1 MAQLMLHQN
10 NLKRVDRQMANLRL
24 KDLINESVFNANER
38 EDSRRKYRI
47 PEWQRFPSWPL
58 SKEQYLVDSVM
69 RNYPIHGIITTGHYD
84 TKPFYYIQ
92 DGQTRLNALQRFL
105 INKYTWNERI
115 FSELTADEQEHFRSY
130 DLSVTTITF
139 DDEDPDALSEA
150 STIFE
155 RLNAGKPLT
164 SNEKYHNRIQT
175 PVLHFILNELRV
187 HPDLRFGFDTFI
199 GKIGVRKSFPL
210 LGDMVGAVLTIALRQ
225 LYKHKTSYD
234 INSQYLNTLTKP
246 HKDEVIL
253 FFKCYFNI
261 LTQALFGLAK
271 PRKEY
276 GKLTGV
282 LGLAIYDW
290 IKGSPTLHRQQQQ
303 QQQQQQQP
311 ETIGASRLPKVS
323 VGERPNSGTLVK
335 EFENNYWASPHRDV
349 WVWFVI
355 QQKTHKKFKDNI
367 FISLQKGHRQNLD
380 VQCIVARVEIAISA
394 FSHRNDADFTNNMIV
409 NNGILANNL
418 NEDEYDDEDE
428 EDESDDVDE
437 EEEEE
442 EEEESN
448 VETDRENSG
457 DNNTVEIEGCRT
469 MSECLTH
476 GQRIK
481 HMIGTSDIWI
491 GTYDDYT
498 KKIVHNG
505 IQYHYLS
512 SFSSSHYASS
522 RPDRTSRSNGWLEC
536 YCEITGKWVS
546 TFNLP
551 AIKK

>member
-38 EDSRRKYRI
+38 EESRRKYRI

-105 INKYTWNERI
+105 TNKYTWNERI

-225 LYKHKTSYD
+225 PERCKTSYD

-290 IKGSPTLHRQQQQ
+290 IKGQPTIHM
-303 QQQQQQQP
+303 QQQP
-311 ETIGASRLPKVS
+311 ETI
-323 VGERPNSGTLVK
+323 
-335 EFENNYWASPHRDV
+335 ENNYWASPHRGV

-394 FSHRNDADFTNNMIV
+394 FSHRNDADFTNNMIA

-428 EDESDDVDE
+428 EDNSDDVDDE
-437 EEEEE
+437 EEDL
-442 EEEESN
+442 N
-448 VETDRENSG
+448 VETDRENNG
-457 DNNTVEIEGCRT
+457 NDNTDEVEGCRT

-491 GTYDDYT
+491 GTYDDYI

-505 IQYHYLS
+505 IQYPYLS
-512 SFSSSHYASS
+512 SFSSSHYVSS

-551 AIKK
+551 TIKK